1 MTDRKPSPGV
11 SREQRISDDGLARLQ
26 KQLDSGV
33 RIAKPVL
40 QQWVKRY
47 GEAARQLIEQHG
59 YRLSE

>member
-26 KQLDSGV
+26 KQLESGV

-47 GEAARQLIEQHG
+47 GEAAREIIEQYG
-59 YRLSE
+59 YRV